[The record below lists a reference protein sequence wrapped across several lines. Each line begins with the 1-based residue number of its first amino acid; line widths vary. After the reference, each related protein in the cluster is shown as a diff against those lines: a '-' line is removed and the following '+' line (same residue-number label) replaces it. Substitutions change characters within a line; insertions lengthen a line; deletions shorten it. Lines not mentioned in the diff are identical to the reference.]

1 MSAASLQFIRAQTL
15 AQVVLAVA
23 EARTLGLVPLVG
35 DPRWSEEHWQL
46 VRNRWEGETLPQG
59 AAWAALSSG
68 STGNPRLIVRS
79 DKSWTESFAV
89 LNRILGL
96 TEADLFYLPGSP
108 ASSLT
113 LFSIAHAANLGAH
126 VTSQLQTVSQTGE
139 VRQAT
144 VFHGTPALLRTLLN
158 QLETRVEPA
167 GESGLNLPANSV
179 GEPGIRVALVGGDV
193 LDAQTRARAAA
204 LGIRVFSYYGAA
216 ELSFVAIDPDGKGL
230 LPFEG
235 VELRIDDGQL
245 WVRSPYRAIGYLGD
259 GGALRETADGWVTVG
274 DLARYTATEGRL
286 AIRGRADGAIQIA
299 GATVVPEDVEA
310 ALTQLE
316 SVAQAVVFG
325 IPNANIGNLVA
336 AVVVFKAEAPA
347 SARTAQFLNL
357 KLSAVLSNTHRPRQ
371 WFVAEAIP
379 ATISGKPAR
388 LKVQQSAVAGEYQ
401 KLD

>member
-1 MSAASLQFIRAQTL
+1 MTAPSLKFIRAQTL

-23 EARTLGLVPLVG
+23 DARKLGLVPLVG
-35 DPRWSEEHWQL
+35 DPRWSDEHWQL
-46 VRNRWEGETLPQG
+46 VRNRWEREPLPQG

-79 DKSWTESFAV
+79 DRSWTESFAV
-89 LNRILGL
+89 LNQLLGL
-96 TEADLFYLPGSP
+96 TEGDLFYLPGSP

-113 LFSIAHAANLGAH
+113 LFSIAHAANLGAQ
-126 VTSQLQTVSQTGE
+126 VTSQLQTVSQAGE

-158 QLETRVEPA
+158 QLETKVEL
-167 GESGLNLPANSV
+167 G

-193 LDAQTRARAAA
+193 LDAQTRDRATA
-204 LGIRVFSYYGAA
+204 LGIRVFAYYGAA

-235 VELRIDDGQL
+235 VEVRIDDGQL

-274 DLARYTATEGRL
+274 DLARYTATKGRL
-286 AIRGRADGAIQIA
+286 AIRGRADGAIQTA

-310 ALTQLE
+310 ALVQLE
-316 SVAQAVVFG
+316 GVAQAVVFG
-325 IPNANIGNLVA
+325 IPHANIGNLVA

-357 KLSAVLSNTHRPRQ
+357 KLNAVLSNTHRPRQ
-371 WFVAEAIP
+371 WFIAEAIP